1 MPNHR
6 DTVRGVWARFR
17 PQAWINDE
25 VTDVEGTSTFD
36 VTMYIERLGRDEALK
51 LKDDSREAV
60 ELWHTFTR
68 IRGHE
73 GPHGPF
79 RIEVADAIRKF
90 YALD

>member
-1 MPNHR
+1 
-6 DTVRGVWARFR
+6 
-17 PQAWINDE
+17 
-25 VTDVEGTSTFD
+25 
-36 VTMYIERLGRDEALK
+36 MYVERLGRDEALK